1 VLRAQQRF
9 QEAIFQYETVLALNR
24 NWVHAI
30 AALGNCKFVTGAI
43 EEAIPAQERAVRV
56 SPRDPK
62 IWFYYYWIG
71 QAHPLQSRVDEAIL
85 WFERPASPIRNTRFP
100 TPTSLPPAP
109 LNGETE
115 RTTAELA
122 LARMLSGDDRYT
134 SIARLRAVGPFR
146 VPTIRALSE
155 AATYFASLRKAGM
168 ANQ

>member
-1 VLRAQQRF
+1 
-9 QEAIFQYETVLALNR
+9 
-24 NWVHAI
+24 VHAI

-43 EEAIPAQERAVRV
+43 GEAIPAQERAVRV
-56 SPRDPK
+56 SPPGPQ
-62 IWFYYYWIG
+62 IWLYYYWIG
-71 QAHPLQSRVDEAIL
+71 QVHLVQSRVDEAIP
-85 WFERPASPIRNTRFP
+85 WFENARTANPEHPLPHAYLAS
-100 TPTSLPPAP
+100 ACA

-146 VPTIRALSE
+146 VPTIRALFE
-155 AATYFASLRKAGM
+155 ATYFFAGLRKAGM